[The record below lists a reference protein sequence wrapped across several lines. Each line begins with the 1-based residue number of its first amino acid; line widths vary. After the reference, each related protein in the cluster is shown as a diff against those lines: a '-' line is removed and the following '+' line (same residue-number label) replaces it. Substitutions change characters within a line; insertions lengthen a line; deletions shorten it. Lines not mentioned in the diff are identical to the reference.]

1 MPSSKN
7 TPQALNKST
16 DERLLKPNEMSDAK
30 NVTISTDSDG
40 NGFVVK
46 NAKGNAVIAAA
57 SGSQIAQDGGYEVLG
72 SCVDE
77 EDNMMYFAVY
87 DTTSINHGVY
97 RIDFNATT
105 LEYKKVLVTR
115 HLFGTKPEF
124 VDMDII
130 RADVNQAGTIVP
142 VIYMTDNV
150 TEPKKINVN
159 RALSLSYNDVS
170 DEADILEFL
179 SVAKTKPIH
188 DFSVIGR
195 KDLNFDGNFIYAKN
209 ISFAIQWVY
218 QDGERSALSNISDC
232 TIPVTVLTQEE
243 DGYRKNDVNFYEVS
257 VDKGT
262 QEVKQINVYY
272 RDNETGAVYLAD
284 RLERNTDL
292 KRTVGS
298 TETVIYDE
306 SASTYR
312 FYGDRDQEPIA
323 LIEANKLFDNVPL
336 LAKTQCIADGRLIY
350 GNYVEGRELPDVTA
364 EFEAVYNAPYNDNHL
379 VVTTSKFGENV
390 GGFTATASNT
400 TQKQSGATIDF
411 SRLPDPVPAN
421 TTINVDFSFSSGE
434 ATTYITCADDE
445 ADDHLFS
452 FEDEGQTWHLGR
464 KSGSNFRPALFNGM
478 DDVRFTTSVFFSSS
492 TSKSTALNSVRSSLL
507 ALRPV
512 VNYSNPESRA
522 TSTAVRADDGATKL
536 VFFKGAKITFK
547 LESPAVANDQ
557 ITAELLYHD
566 AVDSSLVIERFVNVG
581 QPDGVQ
587 ATNTQAQPG
596 GSGNERGFAGII
608 SATADTH
615 EVADKGIAIIDANL
629 SSFKSFKRGANHTFG
644 MIFYDK
650 KGRSSFVKELGSV
663 YVKQKGESDDANGK
677 VDIKVKFPQV
687 GSQNQT
693 LPAWV
698 DKYQIV
704 YGGSDIDTFKQYSV
718 SGGFANYWS
727 YGNYDSADAKEDAS
741 KNLYIS
747 LKGWSG
753 SKSSYCGENG
763 ADYVCNPTDGDV
775 LRVIHFD
782 ENDTVG
788 EFQRFFPNKLEFP
801 VVGKTILRKDTV
813 TDDINLIRAEL
824 DFENKREEAKERRRD
839 KRRRRREE
847 KGKEG
852 PGFLTKLGNAIDR
865 GVEKIGDNPDL
876 PFLDQLIR
884 TKDERKQETLDRE
897 EDAVDRLKETPI
909 SARNPVFPGGVTELA
924 ADGVTV
930 TTDKKDF
937 PMAKGDFL
945 LIKDINVGGWDRAS
959 AKQVKF
965 NASQKIE
972 ETTNA
977 SDGTKKHWF
986 PILNWARNAVVEV
999 YTPAKSK
1006 SERTY
1011 NELPSI
1017 HTYGTNLPT
1026 AGHVISS
1033 GDVWYKRVPV
1043 KLNAKEGD
1051 STNQAVDHYFRYWSI
1066 DQMFFKNMYLESE
1079 EASHFFPSDAKMFGR
1094 SHFTNK
1100 YAAENHRRHAITYSD
1115 KYSSDSPFLN
1125 LSNFNLSKANYIDL
1139 DSAYGGI
1146 DRLFSNDGYLS
1157 CIQSGKASRLPLG
1170 AVNIKLSST
1179 TDVLT
1184 SADNVIGSPS
1194 YYAGRY
1200 GTRGKTQLSVMK
1212 DGRIYFTDL
1221 ISKKVLQLAGD
1232 GITAIS
1238 DIGMDSFFQDKI
1250 EAWDK
1255 LTTKSR
1261 VFMGYDPD
1269 YGEVLV
1275 AMNSISTFVGFVGAY
1290 NVASQRWTSLY
1301 EFSSTSGAEPTLFEY
1316 IGNRFVSCLY
1326 TSLPGGSEEF
1336 LFHEHKED
1344 VTRASYYGH
1353 QKTAVVETVIN
1364 PNPSLAKIF
1373 NAVSYEG
1380 NSGTWDAVVT
1390 TSDQNTDITSW
1401 EERERSYF
1409 ALMPRDKSA
1418 NSTSH
1423 KIGIPA
1429 VVDGNTGNNSNVISF
1444 VSKVG
1449 RLGLPIGC
1457 NLYNATQDKYVTTN
1471 GQANGVKVTLAGA
1484 AGKILTINQTL
1495 LAGSIVANGDLL
1507 YAILD
1512 QATYG
1517 DAIRDYFCKI
1527 KLSSNAASDL
1537 ELYAINTHYDRSNL
1551 GPELTK
1557 K

>member
-46 NAKGNAVIAAA
+46 NAKGTAVIPATT
-57 SGSQIAQDGGYEVLG
+57 GDQITQSGGYEVLG
-72 SCVDE
+72 SCADE
-77 EDNMMYFAVY
+77 EANMLYFAVY
-87 DTTSINHGVY
+87 DTSGTDHGIY
-97 RIDFNATT
+97 RIDFNQPT
-105 LEYKKVLVTR
+105 LKYTEVIVTE
-115 HLFGTKPEF
+115 HLFDTKPEF

-130 RADVNQAGTIVP
+130 RADVNQAGTVVP
-142 VIYMTDNV
+142 LLYMTDNI
-150 TEPKKINVN
+150 TEPKKINVK
-159 RALSLSYNDVS
+159 RAIDGLGYS
-170 DEADILEFL
+170 DADDIKEFL

-188 DFSVIGR
+188 NFSVIGR
-195 KDLNFDGNFIYAKN
+195 KDLNFDGNFIYGKN
-209 ISFAIQWVY
+209 LSFAIQWVY
-218 QDGERSALSNISDC
+218 KDGERSALSNISEC
-232 TIPVTVLTQEE
+232 TVPVTVLTQEE
-243 DGYRKNDVNFYEVS
+243 DGYRKNDVNYYEIS
-257 VDKGT
+257 VIKGS
-262 QEVKQINVYY
+262 QEVKEINVYY
-272 RDNETGAVYLAD
+272 RDNETGAIYLAD
-284 RLERNTDL
+284 RLERDTDL
-292 KRTVGS
+292 SRAVGS
-298 TETVIYDE
+298 TDTIIYDE
-306 SASTYR
+306 SESTYR

-350 GNYVEGRELPDVTA
+350 GNYTEGRVLPDVNA
-364 EFEAVYNAPYNDNHL
+364 EFEVVYNTPYNDNHL
-379 VVTTSKFGENV
+379 VVTNEKFTDQV
-390 GGFTATASNT
+390 GGLVRSSV
-400 TQKQSGATIDF
+400 TQSQSGISIDF
-411 SRLPDPVPAN
+411 SRLPDPVPAG
-421 TTINVDFSFSSGE
+421 TTINVDFSFSESD
-434 ATTYITCADDE
+434 ANTFITCADGD
-445 ADDHLFS
+445 ADDWLFR
-452 FEDEGQTWHLGR
+452 FDHGGQTYHLGR
-464 KSGSNFRPALFNGM
+464 KHSTSYYEAVFQGM
-478 DDVRFTTSVFFSSS
+478 DDIRFTTSRYVSSS
-492 TSKSTALNSVRSSLL
+492 TARSTVLDDIKSDLT

-512 VNYSNPESRA
+512 VNYSNPNTGAS
-522 TSTAVRADDGATKL
+522 STAIRSDNGATLSVK
-536 VFFKGAKITFK
+536 VEKADITFK
-547 LESPAVANDQ
+547 LESGAVTNNKIQAK
-557 ITAELLYHD
+557 LLFHD
-566 AVDSSLVIERFVNVG
+566 ADDSSIVITQGGTET
-581 QPDGVQ
+581 
-587 ATNTQAQPG
+587 TNTEAQPA
-596 GSGNERGFAGII
+596 GSGNEKGFVGII
-608 SATADTH
+608 TSTVNDGH
-615 EVADKGIAIIDANL
+615 DIQDKGIAVINSNL
-629 SSFKSFKRGANHTFG
+629 KDFKSFKRGANHTFG

-663 YVKQKGESDDANGK
+663 YVKQKGESTDANGK
-677 VDIKVKFPQV
+677 VDIKVKFP
-687 GSQNQT
+687 GSQT
-693 LPAWV
+693 LPSWV

-741 KNLYIS
+741 KNLYLS

-763 ADYVCNPTDGDV
+763 ANYVCNPADGDV

-782 ENDTVG
+782 ENNTVG
-788 EFQRFFPNKLEFP
+788 EFKRFFPNKLEFS

-824 DFENKREEAKERRRD
+824 DFENKREEARDRRRE
-839 KRRRRREE
+839 KRRKRREE

-852 PGFLTKLGNAIDR
+852 PGLLTKLGNAIDR
-865 GVEKIGDNPDL
+865 GIEKIGDNPDR
-876 PFLDQLIR
+876 PFLDKLIQTR
-884 TKDERKQETLDRE
+884 DERNQEILDRE
-897 EDAVDRLKETPI
+897 EDALDRLKETPI
-909 SARNPVFPGGVTELA
+909 SARNPVFPGGVTEYA
-924 ADGVTV
+924 ADGVTI

-945 LIKDINVGGWDRAS
+945 LIKDTGVSGWNRNS
-959 AKQVKF
+959 AVQVKF
-965 NASQKIE
+965 NGDQEI
-972 ETTNA
+972 ETTSNE

-986 PILNWARNAVVEV
+986 PILNWARNVIVEV

-1011 NELPSI
+1011 NELPEVY
-1017 HTYGTNLPT
+1017 TYSTNLPS

-1043 KLNAKEGD
+1043 KLNKKESN
-1051 STNQAVDHYFRYWSI
+1051 STNRGVDHYFRYWAI
-1066 DQMFFKNMYLESE
+1066 DDMFFKNMYLESE

-1170 AVNIKLSST
+1170 AVNVKLSST

-1221 ISKKVLQLAGD
+1221 VAKKVLQLAGD
-1232 GITAIS
+1232 GIFAIS
-1238 DIGMDSFFQDKI
+1238 DIGMDSFFQSKI
-1250 EAWDK
+1250 EEWDK
-1255 LTTKSR
+1255 LATKSR

-1275 AMNSISTFVGFVGAY
+1275 AINSIGSFDGFVAAY
-1290 NVASQRWTSLY
+1290 NVASKRWTSLY
-1301 EFSSTSGAEPTLFEY
+1301 EFSNSSGDEPTLFEY
-1316 IGNRFVSCLY
+1316 IGNRFISCLY
-1326 TSLPGGSEEF
+1326 TGVSGTDY

-1344 VTRASYYGH
+1344 VTRARYYGD
-1353 QKTAVVETVIN
+1353 QKTAVVETIVN
-1364 PNPSLAKIF
+1364 TNPSLSKIF

-1380 NSGTWDAVVT
+1380 NSDTWDAVVT

-1409 ALMPRDKSA
+1409 ALMPRDKSS

-1429 VVDGNTGNNSNVISF
+1429 VVDGATANNGIVINF
-1444 VSKVG
+1444 ASKVG

-1457 NLYNATQDKYVTTN
+1457 NLYNASQERYVTTD
-1471 GQANGVKVTLAGA
+1471 GTEGGTRVTLKGA
-1484 AGKILTINQTL
+1484 AGKVITINEQFTTE
-1495 LAGSIVANGDLL
+1495 GVVADGDLL

-1537 ELYAINTHYDRSNL
+1537 ELYAINTHFDRSNL

>member
-30 NVTISTDSDG
+30 NVTISTDDEG
-40 NGFVVK
+40 NGFVLK
-46 NAKGNAVIAAA
+46 NARGTLPVDNRT
-57 SGSQIAQDGGYEVLG
+57 SGDQIPQDSSYDILG

-77 EDNMMYFAVY
+77 EDNMMYFAAY
-87 DTTSINHGVY
+87 DTSSANPKKHGVY
-97 RIDFNATT
+97 RIDFNGSNIQY
-105 LEYKKVLVTR
+105 EKVFETQ
-115 HLFGTKPEF
+115 HLFDTKPEF

-130 RADVNQAGTIVP
+130 RADVNQAGTVVP
-142 VIYMTDNV
+142 LLYMTDNI
-150 TEPKKINVN
+150 TEPKKINVK
-159 RALSLSYNDVS
+159 RAMDGLGYSN
-170 DEADILEFL
+170 ADDINEFL

-195 KDLNFDGNFIYAKN
+195 KDLNFDGNFIYGKN
-209 ISFAIQWVY
+209 LSFAIQWVY
-218 QDGERSALSNISDC
+218 KDGERSALSNISEC
-232 TIPVTVLTQEE
+232 TVPVTVLTQEE
-243 DGYRKNDVNFYEVS
+243 DGYRKNDVNYYEVS
-257 VDKGT
+257 VTKGS

-272 RDNETGAVYLAD
+272 RDNETGAIYLAD
-284 RLERNTDL
+284 RLERDTDL
-292 KRTVGS
+292 NRAVGS
-298 TETVIYDE
+298 TDTIIYDQSE
-306 SASTYR
+306 ETYR

-336 LAKTQCIADGRLIY
+336 LAKTQCIADGRLVY
-350 GNYVEGRELPDVTA
+350 GNYTEGRALPDVNA
-364 EFEAVYNAPYNDNHL
+364 EFEVVYNAPYNDNHL
-379 VVTTSKFGENV
+379 VVTNEKFTDQV
-390 GGFTATASNT
+390 GGLVRSSV
-400 TQKQSGATIDF
+400 TQSQSGISIDF
-411 SRLPDPVPAN
+411 SRLPDPVPAG
-421 TTINVDFSFSSGE
+421 TTINVDFAFSE
-434 ATTYITCADDE
+434 PDANTFITCADDD
-445 ADDHLFS
+445 ADDWLFR
-452 FEDEGQTWHLGR
+452 FDHGGQTYHLGR
-464 KSGSNFRPALFNGM
+464 KASSNFYEAVFQNMP
-478 DDVRFTTSVFFSSS
+478 DIRFTTSRYVSSS
-492 TSKSTALNSVRSSLL
+492 TSKSTVLNDIMSDLV

-512 VNYSNPESRA
+512 VSYSNPNTGAS
-522 TSTAVRADDGATKL
+522 STAIRSDNGATLSVKIE
-536 VFFKGAKITFK
+536 KADITFK
-547 LESPAVANDQ
+547 LKSASVVNDKVRVK
-557 ITAELLYHD
+557 LLFHD
-566 AVDSSLVIERFVNVG
+566 ADDNSIVITQGGTET
-581 QPDGVQ
+581 
-587 ATNTQAQPG
+587 TNTEAQPAG
-596 GSGNERGFAGII
+596 AGNEEGFVGII
-608 SATADTH
+608 TGTVDDGH
-615 EVADKGIAIIDANL
+615 DIQDKGIAIVNSNL
-629 SSFKSFKRGANHTFG
+629 KDFKSFKRGANHTFG

-663 YVKQKGESDDANGK
+663 YVKQKGESTDAKGK
-677 VDIKVKFPQV
+677 VDIKVKFP
-687 GSQNQT
+687 GSQT
-693 LPAWV
+693 LPSWV

-741 KNLYIS
+741 KNLYLS

-763 ADYVCNPTDGDV
+763 ANYVCNPADGDV

-788 EFQRFFPNKLEFP
+788 EFQRFFPNKLEFS

-824 DFENKREEAKERRRD
+824 DFENKREEARERRRE
-839 KRRRRREE
+839 KRRKRREE

-865 GVEKIGDNPDL
+865 GIEKIGDNPDR
-876 PFLDQLIR
+876 PFLDKLIQTR
-884 TKDERKQETLDRE
+884 DERRQETLDRE
-897 EDAVDRLKETPI
+897 EDALDRLKETPI
-909 SARNPVFPGGVTELA
+909 SARNPVFPGGVTEYA
-924 ADGVTV
+924 ADGVTI

-945 LIKDINVGGWDRAS
+945 LIKDTGISGWNRAS
-959 AKQVKF
+959 SVRVKF

-972 ETTNA
+972 VTTNE
-977 SDGTKKHWF
+977 SDGTNKHWF

-1011 NELPSI
+1011 NELPGI
-1017 HTYGTNLPT
+1017 YTYSTNLPS
-1026 AGHVISS
+1026 AGHTISS

-1043 KLNAKEGD
+1043 KLNKKESD
-1051 STNQAVDHYFRYWSI
+1051 TTNRAVDHYFRYWAI
-1066 DQMFFKNMYLESE
+1066 DDMFFKNMYLESE

-1157 CIQSGKASRLPLG
+1157 CIQSGKACRLPLG
-1170 AVNIKLSST
+1170 AVNVKLSST

-1184 SADNVIGSPS
+1184 SAENVIGSPS

-1200 GTRGKTQLSVMK
+1200 GTRGKTQASVMR
-1212 DGRIYFTDL
+1212 DGRIYFLDVVA
-1221 ISKKVLQLAGD
+1221 KKALQLAGN

-1238 DIGMDSFFQDKI
+1238 DIGMDSFFQDKL

-1255 LTTKSR
+1255 VIGADTR
-1261 VFMGYDPD
+1261 VFTGYDPD
-1269 YGEVLV
+1269 YGEVLFAV
-1275 AMNSISTFVGFVGAY
+1275 NSGTGFEGFVAAY
-1290 NVASQRWTSLY
+1290 NEGSKRWTSLY
-1301 EFSSTSGAEPTLFEY
+1301 EFSNSNGDEPTLFEN
-1316 IGNRFVSCLY
+1316 IGNKLVSALY
-1326 TSLPGGSEEF
+1326 TTVDPSGEEYF
-1336 LFHEHKED
+1336 VHEHTED
-1344 VTRASYYGH
+1344 ATRSKFYGS
-1353 QKTAVVETVIN
+1353 QKTALVETVVN
-1364 PNPSLAKIF
+1364 PNPSLSKVF

-1409 ALMPRDKSA
+1409 ALMPRDKSS

-1429 VVDGNTGNNSNVISF
+1429 VVDGATANNGIVISF

-1457 NLYNATQDKYVTTN
+1457 NLYNSDQNRYVTTD
-1471 GQANGVKVTLAGA
+1471 GTPGGTRVTLKGA
-1484 AGKILTINQTL
+1484 AGKVITINETFTQ
-1495 LAGSIVANGDLL
+1495 AGVVADGDLL

-1512 QATYG
+1512 QSTYG

>member
-57 SGSQIAQDGGYEVLG
+57 SGSQITQDGGYEVLG

-77 EDNMMYFAVY
+77 EDNTMYFAVY
-87 DTTSINHGVY
+87 DTTSINHGIY

-142 VIYMTDNV
+142 LIYMTDNV

-159 RALSLSYNDVS
+159 RALSLTYNDVS

-195 KDLNFDGNFIYAKN
+195 KDLNFDGNFIYGKN
-209 ISFAIQWVY
+209 LSFAIQWVY
-218 QDGERSALSNISDC
+218 KDGERSALSNISEC
-232 TIPVTVLTQEE
+232 TVPVTVLTHEE

-272 RDNETGAVYLAD
+272 RDNETGAIYLAD

-298 TETVIYDE
+298 TETTIY
-306 SASTYR
+306 SATFSTYR

-336 LAKTQCIADGRLIY
+336 MAKTQCIADGRLVY

-364 EFEAVYNAPYNDNHL
+364 DFEAVYNAPYNDNHL
-379 VVTTSKFGENV
+379 VVTHTKDVEAIS
-390 GGFTATASNT
+390 GFTEFTNV
-400 TQKQSGATIDF
+400 TQNQSGINIDF
-411 SRLPDPVPAN
+411 SRLPDPVPAG
-421 TTINVDFSFSSGE
+421 TTINVDFSFSSTDKPTFI
-434 ATTYITCADDE
+434 TTADNSHWLFKF
-445 ADDHLFS
+445 DHNS
-452 FEDEGQTWHLGR
+452 STYHLGR
-464 KSGSNFRPALFNGM
+464 KTGAGDFYPALFRSM
-478 DDVRFTTSVFFSSS
+478 PDIRFTTSRYVANA
-492 TSKSTALNSVRSSLL
+492 TSKSSVLTL
-507 ALRPV
+507 IKNDLAALRPV
-512 VNYSNPESRA
+512 VEYSNDNTNIS
-522 TSTAVRADDGATKL
+522 STAVKDSGSGTNTLSVRVHQAEL
-536 VFFKGAKITFK
+536 TFK
-547 LESPAVANDQ
+547 AETVVSGDSV
-557 ITAELLYHD
+557 IAELLFHD
-566 AVDSSLVIERFVNVG
+566 AVDSSIVIKTVG
-581 QPDGVQ
+581 GTDVSNEEAQ
-587 ATNTQAQPG
+587 AGADSG
-596 GSGNERGFAGII
+596 GNRGFSGVRSSTSGDGHDIQ
-608 SATADTH
+608 
-615 EVADKGIAIIDANL
+615 DKGIAIIDANL

-644 MIFYDK
+644 IIFYDK
-650 KGRSSFVKELGSV
+650 KGRSSFVKELGSI

-687 GSQNQT
+687 NGANQT

-763 ADYVCNPTDGDV
+763 ANYVCNPADGDV

-801 VVGKTILRKDTV
+801 VVGKTVLRKDTV

-839 KRRRRREE
+839 RRRKRREE

-852 PGFLTKLGNAIDR
+852 PGFLTKLGSAIDR
-865 GVEKIGDNPDL
+865 GVQKVGDKIGDNPDL

-909 SARNPVFPGGVTELA
+909 SARNPVFPGGVTEYA

-945 LIKDINVGGWDRAS
+945 LIKDTNVGGWDRAS

-1043 KLNAKEGD
+1043 KLNAKESD
-1051 STNQAVDHYFRYWSI
+1051 STNRAVDHYFRYWSI

-1079 EASHFFPSDAKMFGR
+1079 EASHFFSSDAKMFGR

-1170 AVNIKLSST
+1170 AVNVKLSST

-1238 DIGMDSFFQDKI
+1238 DIGMDSFFQEKI

-1290 NVASQRWTSLY
+1290 NVASKRWTSLY
-1301 EFSSTSGAEPTLFEY
+1301 EFSNGSGAEPTLFEY
-1316 IGNRFVSCLY
+1316 IGNRFISCLY
-1326 TSLPGGSEEF
+1326 TSIPGGTEEF

-1344 VTRASYYGH
+1344 VTRARYYGD
-1353 QKTAVVETVIN
+1353 QKTAVVETVVN
-1364 PNPSLAKIF
+1364 PNPSLSKVF

-1409 ALMPRDKSA
+1409 ALMPRDKSS

-1429 VVDGNTGNNSNVISF
+1429 VVDGATGNNGIVINF
-1444 VSKVG
+1444 ASKVG

-1457 NLYNATQDKYVTTN
+1457 NLYNSTQDKYVTTD
-1471 GQANGVKVTLAGA
+1471 GEPGGTKVTLKGA
-1484 AGKILTINQTL
+1484 AGKVITINETFTT
-1495 LAGSIVANGDLL
+1495 AGVVADGDLL

-1512 QATYG
+1512 QSTYG

>member
-40 NGFVVK
+40 NGFVIK
-46 NAKGNAVIAAA
+46 NAKGTAVITAT
-57 SGSQIAQDGGYEVLG
+57 SGDQITQSGGYEVLG
-72 SCVDE
+72 SCADE
-77 EDNMMYFAVY
+77 EANMLYFAVY
-87 DTTSINHGVY
+87 DTSGTDHGIY
-97 RIDFNATT
+97 RIDFNQST
-105 LEYKKVLVTR
+105 LKYTEVIITE
-115 HLFGTKPEF
+115 HLFDAKPEF

-130 RADVNQAGTIVP
+130 RADVNQAGTVVP
-142 VIYMTDNV
+142 LIYMTDNI
-150 TEPKKINVN
+150 TEPKKINVK
-159 RALSLSYNDVS
+159 RAIDGLGYS
-170 DEADILEFL
+170 DADDIKEFL

-195 KDLNFDGNFIYAKN
+195 KDLNFDGNFIYGKN
-209 ISFAIQWVY
+209 LSFAIQWVY
-218 QDGERSALSNISDC
+218 KDGERSALSNISEC
-232 TIPVTVLTQEE
+232 TVPVTVLTQEE
-243 DGYRKNDVNFYEVS
+243 DGYRKNDVNYYEVS
-257 VDKGT
+257 VAKGS

-272 RDNETGAVYLAD
+272 RDNETGAIYLAD
-284 RLERNTDL
+284 RLERDTDL
-292 KRTVGS
+292 NRAVGS
-298 TETVIYDE
+298 TDTIIYDE
-306 SASTYR
+306 SEETYR

-350 GNYVEGRELPDVTA
+350 GNYTEGRVLPDVNA
-364 EFEAVYNAPYNDNHL
+364 EFEVVYNAPYNDNHL
-379 VVTTSKFGENV
+379 V
-390 GGFTATASNT
+390 ASASQYSTLPAGLVVNSVNCRH
-400 TQKQSGATIDF
+400 SGAEFDF
-411 SRLPDPVPAN
+411 SRLPDPVPAG
-421 TTINVDFSFSSGE
+421 TTINVDFAFSSE
-434 ATTYITCADDE
+434 KDTFITSIDDDADDWIFRFNFQGTNYE
-445 ADDHLFS
+445 
-452 FEDEGQTWHLGR
+452 LGR
-464 KSGSNFRPALFNGM
+464 ERGGTLYPAIFQRMG
-478 DDVRFTTSVFFSSS
+478 DVRFTSS
-492 TSKSTALNSVRSSLL
+492 TYVASETPRSTVLGDIKTDLE
-507 ALRPV
+507 ALRTE
-512 VNYSNPESRA
+512 VNYSNGNA
-522 TSTAVRADDGATKL
+522 TASCTAVRNSDGATASVTLK
-536 VFFKGAKITFK
+536 KADITFK
-547 LESPAVANDQ
+547 LEGEVSGSDKVRVN
-557 ITAELLYHD
+557 LLFHD
-566 AVDSSLVIERFVNVG
+566 AENVELT
-581 QPDGVQ
+581 V
-587 ATNTQAQPG
+587 PG
-596 GSGNERGFAGII
+596 GSQVNTEVQQPGSGDERGFVGAVN
-608 SATADTH
+608 SFAATAVH
-615 EVADKGIAIIDANL
+615 SIQDKGVAIINSNL
-629 SSFKSFKRGANHTFG
+629 KDFKSFKRGANHTFG

-677 VDIKVKFPQV
+677 VDIKVKFP
-687 GSQNQT
+687 GSQT
-693 LPAWV
+693 LPSWV

-741 KNLYIS
+741 KNLYLS

-763 ADYVCNPTDGDV
+763 ADYVCNPADGDV

-782 ENDTVG
+782 ENNTAG
-788 EFQRFFPNKLEFP
+788 EFNRFFPNKLEFS

-824 DFENKREEAKERRRD
+824 DFENKREEAKERRRE
-839 KRRRRREE
+839 KRRKRREE

-852 PGFLTKLGNAIDR
+852 PGLLTKLGNAIDR
-865 GVEKIGDNPDL
+865 GIEKIGDNPER
-876 PFLDQLIR
+876 PFLDKLIQTR
-884 TKDERKQETLDRE
+884 DERNQEILDRE
-897 EDAVDRLKETPI
+897 EDALDRLKETPI
-909 SARNPVFPGGVTELA
+909 SARNPVFPGGVTEYA
-924 ADGVTV
+924 ADGVTI

-945 LIKDINVGGWDRAS
+945 LIKDTGISGWNRDS
-959 AKQVKF
+959 AVQVKF
-965 NASQKIE
+965 NGDQKIE
-972 ETTNA
+972 TTTND

-986 PILNWARNAVVEV
+986 PILNWARNVVVEV

-1011 NELPSI
+1011 NELPGI
-1017 HTYGTNLPT
+1017 YTYETNLPSN
-1026 AGHVISS
+1026 GHTISS
-1033 GDVWYKRVPV
+1033 GDVWYKRVEV
-1043 KLNAKEGD
+1043 KLNAKTANDDTVNRG
-1051 STNQAVDHYFRYWSI
+1051 VDHYFRYWAI
-1066 DQMFFKNMYLESE
+1066 DDMFFKSMYLESE

-1170 AVNIKLSST
+1170 AVNVKLSST

-1221 ISKKVLQLAGD
+1221 VAKKVLQLAGD
-1232 GITAIS
+1232 GISAIS
-1238 DIGMDSFFQDKI
+1238 DIGMDSFFQSKI
-1250 EAWDK
+1250 EEWDK

-1275 AMNSISTFVGFVGAY
+1275 AINSIGSFDGFVAAY
-1290 NVASQRWTSLY
+1290 NVASKRWTSLY
-1301 EFSSTSGAEPTLFEY
+1301 EFSNSSGDEPTLFEY
-1316 IGNRFVSCLY
+1316 IGNRFISCLY
-1326 TSLPGGSEEF
+1326 TGVSGTDY

-1344 VTRASYYGH
+1344 VTRARYYGD
-1353 QKTAVVETVIN
+1353 QKTAVVETIVN
-1364 PNPSLAKIF
+1364 TNPSLSKIF

-1380 NSGTWDAVVT
+1380 NSDTWDAVIT

-1409 ALMPRDKSA
+1409 ALMPRDKSS

-1429 VVDGNTGNNSNVISF
+1429 VADGATTSSGTLINF
-1444 VSKVG
+1444 ASKVG

-1457 NLYNATQDKYVTTN
+1457 NLYNASQNRYVTTD
-1471 GQANGVKVTLAGA
+1471 GTEGGVKVTLKGA
-1484 AGKILTINQTL
+1484 AGKIITINEPF
-1495 LAGSIVANGDLL
+1495 LANNVVLDGDLL

-1537 ELYAINTHYDRSNL
+1537 ELYAINTHFDRSNL